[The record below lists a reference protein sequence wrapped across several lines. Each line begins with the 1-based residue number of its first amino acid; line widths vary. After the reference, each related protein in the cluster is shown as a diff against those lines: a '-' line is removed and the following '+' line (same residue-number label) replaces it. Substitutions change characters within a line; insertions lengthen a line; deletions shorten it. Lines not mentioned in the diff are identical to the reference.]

1 MSGHHTHS
9 IHLMKNDIVLKCSA
23 FVVRLPS
30 PLPPTD
36 SKSRKEKLEQV
47 ASFSLF
53 GNIMSM
59 ASVQLVGANR
69 DALLLSFKDAKVS
82 LFNL

>member
-1 MSGHHTHS
+1 MSA
-9 IHLMKNDIVLKCSA
+9 L
-23 FVVRLPS
+23 LP
-30 PLPPTD
+30 PPTD

-53 GNIMSM
+53 GNVMSM

-82 LFNL
+82 WS

>member
-1 MSGHHTHS
+1 MNKK
-9 IHLMKNDIVLKCSA
+9 HLNKCIFSLFPDA
-23 FVVRLPS
+23 KP
-30 PLPPTD
+30 
-36 SKSRKEKLEQV
+36 RKEKLEQV

-69 DALLLSFKDAKVS
+69 DALLLSFKDAKVG
-82 LFNL
+82 LTRGLKLTLKQPILVIH

>member
-1 MSGHHTHS
+1 MIDTVAGVCLL
-9 IHLMKNDIVLKCSA
+9 ILDLYV
-23 FVVRLPS
+23 
-30 PLPPTD
+30 TD
-36 SKSRKEKLEQV
+36 AKTRREKLEHV

-69 DALLLSFKDAKVS
+69 DALLLSFQDAKVS
-82 LFNL
+82 LCQQSTA